1 MLLYQVI
8 KDINFEKGI
17 QVSKKVIFDTL
28 IDFWLTFDKATL
40 YLMILIRN
48 WRKTKSYLFHDALWE
63 QVLSISLLLHCL
75 QSHQPYFAEMG
86 QGEVQIDQSS
96 GENFQ

>member
-48 WRKTKSYLFHDALWE
+48 
-63 QVLSISLLLHCL
+63 
-75 QSHQPYFAEMG
+75 
-86 QGEVQIDQSS
+86 
-96 GENFQ
+96 